1 MILCTCLCIW
11 ARVCE
16 RARFLRLSG
25 PKLLC
30 FGLFSCMGAGGF
42 LVKPRQ
48 TPGGMIH
55 FWGEFSLAFS
65 ARLGGAF
72 SQSRAR
78 TGFFACFIRRRAHF
92 FIVRE
97 LAEFGYMKRF
107 CTSVHSSRLVVPF
120 WFPIRSGRSWVGVG
134 VWGWISCY
142 VIGRGNTATAYLQA
156 GMIRPVPGA
165 TADAV
170 VDVQGG
176 SGRRVPQEAKLGRTA
191 TPAPEC
197 GQAKLR
203 VKFIGREYN

>member
-1 MILCTCLCIW
+1 M
-11 ARVCE
+11 RD
-16 RARFLRLSG
+16 LSFFPVGLSSLVPDPIG
-25 PKLLC
+25 PVL
-30 FGLFSCMGAGGF
+30 GWGGG
-42 LVKPRQ
+42 V
-48 TPGGMIH
+48 GCMIH
-55 FWGEFSLAFS
+55 S
-65 ARLGGAF
+65 
-72 SQSRAR
+72 
-78 TGFFACFIRRRAHF
+78 
-92 FIVRE
+92 
-97 LAEFGYMKRF
+97 
-107 CTSVHSSRLVVPF
+107 
-120 WFPIRSGRSWVGVG
+120 
-134 VWGWISCY
+134 Y

>member
-1 MILCTCLCIW
+1 MHKRSSFPVGLSILVPDPI
-11 ARVCE
+11 
-16 RARFLRLSG
+16 G
-25 PKLLC
+25 PVL
-30 FGLFSCMGAGGF
+30 GLGRGMW
-42 LVKPRQ
+42 
-48 TPGGMIH
+48 GGMIH
-55 FWGEFSLAFS
+55 S
-65 ARLGGAF
+65 
-72 SQSRAR
+72 
-78 TGFFACFIRRRAHF
+78 
-92 FIVRE
+92 
-97 LAEFGYMKRF
+97 
-107 CTSVHSSRLVVPF
+107 
-120 WFPIRSGRSWVGVG
+120 
-134 VWGWISCY
+134 Y